1 MNKTTKRLKELR
13 NRLDKEAEHF
23 DNLIDILN
31 SDKSKE
37 KIIEDV
43 KRELLHGQLKRN
55 ILVTQEIANLTKDN
69 TLLDAEGLQIL
80 TYLEDILKDTSE
92 DKRKSIKFTTR
103 IFLFSTINHSG
114 RFINTFYFIS
124 RFFK

>member
-1 MNKTTKRLKELR
+1 MNKTTKRLRELC

-31 SDKSKE
+31 SSKSKE

-55 ILVTQEIANLTKDN
+55 ILVTQEIANLTKSN
-69 TLLDAEGLQIL
+69 TLLDAEGLRIL
-80 TYLEDILKDTSE
+80 AYLEEILKDTSE
-92 DKRKSIKFTTR
+92 DKRKSIKF
-103 IFLFSTINHSG
+103 
-114 RFINTFYFIS
+114 Y
-124 RFFK
+124 

>member
-55 ILVTQEIANLTKDN
+55 ILVTKEIANLTKRN
-69 TLLDAEGLQIL
+69 TLLDAEGLRIL

-92 DKRKSIKFTTR
+92 DKRKSIKF
-103 IFLFSTINHSG
+103 
-114 RFINTFYFIS
+114 Y
-124 RFFK
+124 

>member
-55 ILVTQEIANLTKDN
+55 ILVTKEIANLTKRN
-69 TLLDAEGLQIL
+69 TLLDAESLRIL
-80 TYLEDILKDTSE
+80 AYLEDILKDTSE
-92 DKRKSIKFTTR
+92 DKRKSIKF
-103 IFLFSTINHSG
+103 
-114 RFINTFYFIS
+114 Y
-124 RFFK
+124 

>member
-23 DNLIDILN
+23 DNLIDILD

-37 KIIEDV
+37 KIIEYV

-92 DKRKSIKFTTR
+92 DKRKSIKF
-103 IFLFSTINHSG
+103 
-114 RFINTFYFIS
+114 Y
-124 RFFK
+124 

>member
-31 SDKSKE
+31 SNKSKE

-92 DKRKSIKFTTR
+92 DKRKSIKF
-103 IFLFSTINHSG
+103 
-114 RFINTFYFIS
+114 Y
-124 RFFK
+124 

>member
-1 MNKTTKRLKELR
+1 MNKTTKRLRELC

-31 SDKSKE
+31 SSKSKD

-55 ILVTQEIANLTKDN
+55 ILVTQEIANLTKGN
-69 TLLDAEGLQIL
+69 ILLDAEGLRIL
-80 TYLEDILKDTSE
+80 AYSEDILKDISE
-92 DKRKSIKFTTR
+92 DNRKSIK
-103 IFLFSTINHSG
+103 L
-114 RFINTFYFIS
+114 Y
-124 RFFK
+124 

>member
-1 MNKTTKRLKELR
+1 MNKTTKRLRELR

-31 SDKSKE
+31 SNISKE

-55 ILVTQEIANLTKDN
+55 ILVTQEIANLTKGN
-69 TLLDAEGLQIL
+69 TLLDAEGLRIL
-80 TYLEDILKDTSE
+80 AYSEDILKDISE
-92 DKRKSIKFTTR
+92 DNRKSIK
-103 IFLFSTINHSG
+103 L
-114 RFINTFYFIS
+114 Y
-124 RFFK
+124 

>member
-1 MNKTTKRLKELR
+1 MNKTTKRLRELC

-31 SDKSKE
+31 SSTSKE

-69 TLLDAEGLQIL
+69 TLLDAEGLRIL
-80 TYLEDILKDTSE
+80 AYSEDILKDISE
-92 DKRKSIKFTTR
+92 DNKKSIK
-103 IFLFSTINHSG
+103 L
-114 RFINTFYFIS
+114 Y
-124 RFFK
+124 

>member
-1 MNKTTKRLKELR
+1 MNKTTKRLRELR

-31 SDKSKE
+31 SNKSKE

-55 ILVTQEIANLTKDN
+55 ILVTQEIANLTKGK
-69 TLLDAEGLQIL
+69 TLLDAEGLRIID
-80 TYLEDILKDTSE
+80 YLEDILKDTSKDTRE
-92 DKRKSIKFTTR
+92 SIKF
-103 IFLFSTINHSG
+103 
-114 RFINTFYFIS
+114 Y
-124 RFFK
+124 

>member
-1 MNKTTKRLKELR
+1 MNKTTKRLRELC

-31 SDKSKE
+31 SNKSKE

-55 ILVTQEIANLTKDN
+55 ILVTQEIANLTKGN
-69 TLLDAEGLQIL
+69 TLLDAEGLRIL
-80 TYLEDILKDTSE
+80 AYSENILKDISE
-92 DKRKSIKFTTR
+92 DNRKSI
-103 IFLFSTINHSG
+103 
-114 RFINTFYFIS
+114 RFY
-124 RFFK
+124 

>member
-31 SDKSKE
+31 SSKSKD
-37 KIIEDV
+37 KIIKDV

-55 ILVTQEIANLTKDN
+55 ILVTQEIVNLTKGN
-69 TLLDAEGLQIL
+69 TLLDVEGLRIL
-80 TYLEDILKDTSE
+80 AYLEDILKDTSE
-92 DKRKSIKFTTR
+92 DKRKSIKF
-103 IFLFSTINHSG
+103 
-114 RFINTFYFIS
+114 Y
-124 RFFK
+124 